1 MIIPAPCDA
10 AWESMAGNDRVR
22 FCDHCSLH
30 VTSLSDMTRQEAIS
44 LVARSEGRLCVR
56 FVKRA
61 DGSVLSK
68 QAPPKLHH
76 IARRIS
82 RIAAGAFTATLSL
95 SSAAGQNSLSSNSIP
110 RGQATAQRALSQV
123 EGGCSLS
130 GIIADPNSA
139 VVSGATVTLT
149 DLQGGS
155 FFTFTTG
162 DDGAYKFSL
171 LPAGSYSL
179 TADATSFPSAGL
191 EKIELADGAD
201 RTINI
206 ELKLP
211 EIVVETEIISS
222 LPETRIF
229 QATSGVIAFVEPEEP
244 LVLAAF
250 KEDLEQVKLLAF
262 SALDLNARDRHT
274 GMTALEQAAEDG
286 NVEIARTLL
295 LAGAGL
301 NVKNE
306 SGRTVLMYLRA
317 SATAELVRELISG
330 GAKVDARDESGGT
343 ALMNAASLSNGAA
356 VKALIDGGA
365 KIDLKDTDG
374 KTALMFAAQNSDTSV
389 TKVLI
394 DAGAN
399 VRAQANDG
407 KNALMIASETGDPET
422 VRLLI
427 SFNADINDTD
437 QNGWN
442 ALMFAVSVGDE
453 RSVQTLLNAGVDLTV
468 KNSKG
473 QTALAI
479 ARERDEEDLIKLL
492 ESRGAPE

>member
-10 AWESMAGNDRVR
+10 DWDSMTGNNRVR

-30 VTSLSDMTRQEAIS
+30 VTNLSGLTRQEAIS

-56 FVKRA
+56 FVKRGG
-61 DGSVLSK
+61 GSVLSK
-68 QAPPKLHH
+68 QAPLKLHH
-76 IARRIS
+76 IARRVS

-95 SSAAGQNSLSSNSIP
+95 SSVAAQSSLSQNSAP
-110 RGQATAQRALSQV
+110 PGQTMVQRAAPSA
-123 EGGCSLS
+123 EMGCLLS
-130 GIIADPNSA
+130 GIIADPNGA

-149 DLQGGS
+149 DLKGGS

-179 TADATSFPSAGL
+179 TAVANSFTSAGF
-191 EKIELADGAD
+191 EKIELADGVD
-201 RTINI
+201 RTMNV
-206 ELKLP
+206 ELKIP
-211 EIVVETEIISS
+211 EIVVETEITS
-222 LPETRIF
+222 LPEDQLIQVT
-229 QATSGVIAFVEPEEP
+229 AGVVAFVQPEEP
-244 LVLAAF
+244 LVLAAY

-262 SALDLNARDRHT
+262 SALDLNARDKHT

-286 NVEIARTLL
+286 NLEIARTLL
-295 LAGAGL
+295 LAGASV
-301 NVKNE
+301 NVKND
-306 SGRTVLMYLRA
+306 SGRTVLMYFREN
-317 SATAELVRELISG
+317 STADLVRELISA

-343 ALMNAASLSNGAA
+343 ALMNAASLSNAET
-356 VKALIDGGA
+356 VKALLDDGA
-365 KIDLKDTDG
+365 KVDLKDGDG

-389 TKVLI
+389 TKALI

-399 VRAQANDG
+399 VRAKANDG
-407 KNALMIASETGDPET
+407 KSALLIAAENGDPET

-427 SFNADINDTD
+427 SFNAEINDTD
-437 QNGWN
+437 QNGWS

-453 RSVQTLLNAGVDLTV
+453 RSTQTLLNAGADLTP
-468 KNSKG
+468 KNSAG

-479 ARERDEEDLIKLL
+479 ARQHDQEDLIKLL